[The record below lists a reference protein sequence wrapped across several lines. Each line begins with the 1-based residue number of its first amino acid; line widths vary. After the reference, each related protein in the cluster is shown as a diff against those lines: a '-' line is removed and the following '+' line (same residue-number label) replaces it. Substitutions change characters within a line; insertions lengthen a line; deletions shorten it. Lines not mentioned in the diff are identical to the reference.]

1 MEIKKSSKAD
11 LEHLRPQ
18 GFLLGFVLVLACLF
32 VAFEYSV
39 SPDDPL
45 DDPDLL
51 EQFASDP
58 ELSPLMRPENELALA
73 PKAESEPTVKLK
85 IVENDVQQELR
96 QPEEP
101 VETDLDSDMNE
112 TEDDQDDLQK
122 EDEPEKVE
130 IRIVEDMPQFPGGP
144 MEFIKW
150 LTRNLKYP
158 PAAQRL
164 KVQGRVVAEFIVNKD
179 GSVTDVKVVKSLHS
193 DCDREALR
201 VLSMMPRWT
210 PGIEN
215 NQPCRTKVCI
225 PIVFRL

>member
-32 VAFEYSV
+32 VAFEYTV

-73 PKAESEPTVKLK
+73 PKAEPEPTVKLK

-96 QPEEP
+96 HPEEP

-122 EDEPEKVE
+122 KDEQEE
-130 IRIVEDMPQFPGGP
+130 LATRIVEDMPQFPGGP

-164 KVQGRVVAEFIVNKD
+164 NVQGRVVAEFIVNKD

-215 NQPCRTKVCI
+215 NLPCRTKVCI
-225 PIVFRL
+225 PSVFRL

>member
-73 PKAESEPTVKLK
+73 PKAEPEPTVKLK

-158 PAAQRL
+158 PAAQQL